1 MMKRR
6 EILLIL
12 CDLPLQLYY
21 LIFQVLILG
30 IIFCNIIFKYL
41 YVLLEIIN
49 LIIEFFLFLLEG
61 FLNSLKF
68 LLIDSSSINLVMMVI
83 DILSH
88 LFEIVDKLIVSII
101 SLLQLFFKMV
111 DDGVLVVY
119 YFFVLDQLRLI
130 EFLLMVLVSFQ
141 LLNLTYLFIYNTPQ
155 SLYFFC

>member
-119 YFFVLDQLRLI
+119 YFFALDQLRLI